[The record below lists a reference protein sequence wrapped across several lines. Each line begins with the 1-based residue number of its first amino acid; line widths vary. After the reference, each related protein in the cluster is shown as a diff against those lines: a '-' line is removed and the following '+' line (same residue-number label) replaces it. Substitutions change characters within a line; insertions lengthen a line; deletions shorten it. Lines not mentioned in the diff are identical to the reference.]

1 MKPAPFDYLRAA
13 SLDEALDALRQHGP
27 EARIIAGGQSLMP
40 MLNMRLTK
48 PAVLVDVM
56 RIAPLKEPRREK
68 DALVIPAG
76 VRQAILLDRP
86 GLARDLPLLATAL
99 PWVGHLQTRAR
110 GTLCG
115 SVAHADPSA
124 EIPLC
129 LVALQGEVHL
139 RSRRKARRVAAQD
152 FFAGMMVTDRADDEM
167 IEAIAYPLR
176 QDGTGTA
183 FAEVGRRHGDYALV
197 ACAAV
202 VDDTRMRLA
211 IGGVADRPTARDF
224 PHLTGSALDDAL
236 NTFAWD
242 LGAGDDLH
250 ATARYRRD
258 LVRSLGRRVLEEA
271 ARAARS
277 DTNEEAAPCHS

>member
-176 QDGTGTA
+176 RDGTGTA

>member
-152 FFAGMMVTDRADDEM
+152 FFVGMMVTDRADDEM

-176 QDGTGTA
+176 RDGTGTA